1 VISQRQGGG
10 VPGRHSRGRGVT
22 ADGGKHPGRQVHPED
37 RPGMPAAGQFGEVGA
52 VSAADVGDGLL
63 SVQGGE
69 VEHHSGQVD
78 PRVLA
83 GVEGL
88 PGGQAGVG
96 AVLHLLQA
104 GPVGPQP
111 GAVTVHQQQQ

>member
-1 VISQRQGGG
+1 VTAGGG
-10 VPGRHSRGRGVT
+10 E
-22 ADGGKHPGRQVHPED
+22 HPGRQVRPED
-37 RPGMPAAGQFGEVGA
+37 RPGMPAAGQLGEAGA

-63 SVQGGE
+63 SVQGGQA
-69 VEHHSGQVD
+69 EHRGGQVD

-83 GVEGL
+83 GVGGL

-96 AVLHLLQA
+96 AAVHLLQA